1 MKKLL
6 FVLALSLA
14 VFLPR
19 AQGIAINPPYLGSIS
34 NEVFSQLTT
43 VTNELAATNNVVANK
58 KLLKVLLGAQ
68 KLIAKTKTNHVAG
81 AKSLGVLN
89 KSLGRSSL
97 SNEFNPLIQGTAD
110 IYVNVFQNILEDL
123 EDRVDASF
131 PGKANDAAR
140 KTLAQFL
147 AAIDNA
153 DTNSNFLLVLKA
165 LGAAAKGEIGA
176 QKAVIKAEAASAPP
190 NSFTATVT
198 ASGQGT
204 FTYKPVIQ
212 SVNAAYV
219 SATHLLNIQSFDIKT
234 SGSSF
239 SSLDAQTKNIG
250 ILVAVPGDGTHTY
263 NLSTDSNLIYYS
275 FNHTHG
281 GSLVFGEIYSADRG
295 TVTLTFDSATKFV
308 YGTFSFSGN
317 GDNDSGLSAT
327 VNGSFAIHYLP

>member
-1 MKKLL
+1 MRKLL
-6 FVLALSLA
+6 CVLALSLA

-19 AQGIAINPPYLGSIS
+19 AQAIAIDPPYLGSIS

-110 IYVNVFQNILEDL
+110 IYVSIFHNILDAL
-123 EDRVDASF
+123 EVRVDASF
-131 PGKANDAAR
+131 PGRANEAAR
-140 KTLAQFL
+140 KALAKFE
-147 AAIDNA
+147 AAVNNA
-153 DTNSNFLLVLKA
+153 DTNANFLLVLKFLSA
-165 LGAAAKGEIGA
+165 SAKGEIGA
-176 QKAVIKAEAASAPP
+176 EKAVIKAEAAPAPP
-190 NSFTATVT
+190 NNFTATIT

-219 SATHLLNIQSFDIKT
+219 TNTHLLNIQSVEVKT
-234 SGSSF
+234 SGSTSEN
-239 SSLDAQTKNIG
+239 LDVKTTTIG
-250 ILVAVPGDGTHTY
+250 ILLNVPVNGTHTY
-263 NLSTDSNLIYYS
+263 NLSTDSELIYYS
-275 FNHTHG
+275 FDHTQG
-281 GSLVFGEIYSADRG
+281 RILVLSETYSADSG